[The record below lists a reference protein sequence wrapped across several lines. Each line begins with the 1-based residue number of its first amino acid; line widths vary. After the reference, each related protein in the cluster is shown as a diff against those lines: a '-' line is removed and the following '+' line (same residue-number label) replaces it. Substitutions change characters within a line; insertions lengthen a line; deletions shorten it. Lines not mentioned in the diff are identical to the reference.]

1 MTSERSP
8 FGTITLIC
16 NSRSGN
22 GGVGKALPE
31 VEKNLRLRE
40 LPYEVFHTEGPG
52 HASQLAREALE
63 RGSRFIVAVG
73 GDGTVHEV
81 VNGMIVDDKAVNPDA
96 VLGVVAAGSGCDFI
110 KTFGIPATPAHAVSH
125 LDGDESFTIDIGKVT
140 FMKDGVETT
149 RYFPNIAEVGI
160 GAATVGKAARM
171 PRWMGPTIYFFA
183 FWLTLFKHKSANVV
197 VDLVDKK
204 YEGPM
209 NNMVVANGQFFG
221 GGMKIAPKAAP
232 TDGLLDI
239 QVEHARK
246 RESVAILPKV
256 YKGQHLP
263 HPDILEA
270 KRVRC
275 SITADRPLP
284 VEADGELLGETP
296 AQFEVL
302 RDIIRL
308 KV

>member
-1 MTSERSP
+1 MTDRSP

-31 VEKNLRLRE
+31 VEKNLKLRE

-52 HASQLAREALE
+52 HASQLAREALD

-81 VNGMIVDDKAVNPDA
+81 VNGMIVDDKAVNPEA

-110 KTFGIPATPAHAVSH
+110 KTFGIPAMPAHAVSH
-125 LDGDESFTIDIGKVT
+125 LDGDESFAIDIGKVT

-221 GGMKIAPKAAP
+221 GGMKIAPEGRSDRRAPRHPGRARPQARVGRDPSQGLQGSAPAAP
-232 TDGLLDI
+232 GHPRGEARSVLD
-239 QVEHARK
+239 HRGPPPPG
-246 RESVAILPKV
+246 R
-256 YKGQHLP
+256 G
-263 HPDILEA
+263 
-270 KRVRC
+270 RR
-275 SITADRPLP
+275 R
-284 VEADGELLGETP
+284 TP
-296 AQFEVL
+296 
-302 RDIIRL
+302 R
-308 KV
+308 